1 MQGPGFLE
9 QLEEVNA
16 LGKTV
21 GEGTETGI
29 WLFWEKFIEN
39 EALTDNVFIYSDMQA
54 GTGGLYVEGRELSKL
69 QQMGAAI
76 QNGTYIDVLKL
87 VQIYRERVNPKVNVF
102 SVQVAGYDNT
112 VLPDILYR
120 GAILSG
126 WTGKEARLAYE
137 MSTLWDEIESPK
149 QPKEQEQKET
159 EQNVE
164 EDDGWVSDW

>member
-1 MQGPGFLE
+1 VFGDRLEEYVITKKPILE

-16 LGKTV
+16 LGNTV

-29 WLFWEKFIEN
+29 WLFWQKFIEN
-39 EALTDNVFIYSDMQA
+39 AALTDNVFIYSDMQA
-54 GTGGLYVEGRELSKL
+54 GTGGLYVDGRELSKL

-76 QNGTYIDVLKL
+76 QNGMHVDVLKL
-87 VQIYRERVNPKVNVF
+87 VHIYRERVNPKVNVF

-126 WTGKEARLAYE
+126 WTGKEAKLAYE
-137 MSTLWDEIESPK
+137 MSTLWDEIEAPK
-149 QPKEQEQKET
+149 V
-159 EQNVE
+159 VE
-164 EDDGWVSDW
+164 DEWVNEW